1 VLRWPRHARPI
12 DPIYLEKLETDMSE
26 QRGLTL
32 DEANRILA
40 AALAAARAANM
51 PPVAVAV
58 LDAAGHAV
66 ALQREDGASMLRVD
80 IALGK
85 AWAAAGMGVSS
96 GVLHKRA
103 QDNPV
108 FFNALAASSAGRF
121 IPQAGAVAIRRQ
133 DGAVIGA
140 VGASGGTGAED
151 EAICSAGA
159 SAAGL
164 VAA

>member
-1 VLRWPRHARPI
+1 
-12 DPIYLEKLETDMSE
+12 MSE
-26 QRGLTL
+26 ANSLTL
-32 DEANRILA
+32 NEANRILA

-58 LDAAGHAV
+58 LDAAGHPV

-85 AWAAAGMGVSS
+85 AWAAAGMGVAS

-108 FFNALAASSAGRF
+108 FFNALAASSAGKF
-121 IPQAGAVAIRRQ
+121 IPQAGAVAVRR
-133 DGAVIGA
+133 GGRVIGA

-151 EAICSAGA
+151 EAICAAGVV
-159 SAAGL
+159 AAGL
-164 VAA
+164 EAA

>member
-1 VLRWPRHARPI
+1 
-12 DPIYLEKLETDMSE
+12 MSE
-26 QRGLTL
+26 TNSLTL
-32 DEANRILA
+32 PEANQIIA

-58 LDAAGHAV
+58 LDGAGYLV

-80 IALGK
+80 IAVGK
-85 AWAAAGMGVSS
+85 AWAAAGMGVAS

-108 FFNALAASSAGRF
+108 FFNALAASSAGKF
-121 IPQAGAVAIRRQ
+121 IPQTGAVAIRR
-133 DGAVIGA
+133 GGRVIGA

-151 EAICSAGA
+151 EAICSAGVL
-159 SAAGL
+159 AAGMES
-164 VAA
+164 A